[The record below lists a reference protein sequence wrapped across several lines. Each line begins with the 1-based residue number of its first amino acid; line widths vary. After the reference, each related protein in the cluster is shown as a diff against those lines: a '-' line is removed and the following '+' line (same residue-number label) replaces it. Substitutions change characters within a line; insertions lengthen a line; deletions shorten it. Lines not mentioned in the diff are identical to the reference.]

1 MTGLRGSASPA
12 PVLIRGVRAITWAGV
27 RILIAA
33 VVLSLAGWAS

>member
-1 MTGLRGSASPA
+1 MAAMRGSASLA
-12 PVLIRGVRAITWAGV
+12 LVLIRGARAITWAGV

>member
-1 MTGLRGSASPA
+1 MAAMRRSVSPA
-12 PVLIRGVRAITWAGV
+12 RVLIRGVRAITWAGV

>member
-1 MTGLRGSASPA
+1 MAAMRESASPA
-12 PVLIRGVRAITWAGV
+12 PVLICGVRFITWAGV